1 MIRLRDLTDRFN
13 RQLERATREG
23 VVEPT
28 AFSLA
33 TLGADGN
40 PSARMML
47 LKEVD
52 DRGFVFYTNL
62 ESRKGRD
69 LASAPRVAMC
79 FWWGALAEQVRIEG
93 VVEPVTDAE
102 ADAYFASRPRGS
114 QVGAWASA
122 QSRTLSSRQELLDRV
137 EQVEA
142 IYRGREIPR
151 PPHWSG
157 FRLLPDRIEFWH
169 GRPDRLHERFEY
181 TCSGDNWSERILAP

>member
-33 TLGADGN
+33 TCADGA

-62 ESRKGRD
+62 QSRKGRD
-69 LASAPRVAMC
+69 LASTPKVAMC
-79 FWWGALAEQVRIEG
+79 FWWGPLAEQVRIEG
-93 VVEPVTDAE
+93 AVERVSDAE
-102 ADAYFASRPRGS
+102 ADTYFASRPRGS
-114 QVGAWASA
+114 QVGAWASN
-122 QSRTLSSRQELLDRV
+122 QSRTLPSRQALLDEAERV
-137 EQVEA
+137 EA
-142 IYRGREIPR
+142 LYRGREIPR

-157 FRLLPDRIEFWH
+157 FRLVPDRIEFWY
-169 GRPDRLHERFEY
+169 GRPDRLHERLEY
-181 TCSGDNWSERILAP
+181 TRSGTDWTERILAP

>member
-1 MIRLRDLTDRFN
+1 MIPFRELVDRFN

-23 VVEPT
+23 LVEPT

-33 TLGADGN
+33 TLGANGG
-40 PSARMML
+40 PSTRMML

-52 DRGFVFYTNL
+52 DRGFIFYTNL

-69 LASAPRVAMC
+69 LASAPKVAMC

-93 VVEPVTDAE
+93 AVERVSDAE

-114 QVGAWASA
+114 QIGAWASS
-122 QSRTLSSRQELLDRV
+122 QSRTLSSRQELLNQVERV
-137 EQVEA
+137 ESL
-142 IYRGREIPR
+142 YRGREVPR

-157 FRLLPDRIEFWH
+157 FRLVPDRIEFWY

-181 TCSGDNWSERILAP
+181 TRSGDGWTERILAP